1 MEKIA
6 LTACSNG
13 LESQKKPTVDA
24 LCAYLTALGLT
35 PILSPCLYEKD
46 PLRTSVFS
54 GTAEERAEALM
65 GFYRDPEVKAIFDL
79 SGGDIA
85 NEILPW
91 LDFDIISKSKAVFW
105 GYSDLTTILNAIYA
119 KTGKTSVLYQARNL
133 VSEAGVFRRPAFENT
148 ILQEK
153 SDLFQIHCKYVQQ
166 GQNQRRI
173 QSDGELNGTS
183 GSQQP
188 PITGTVVG
196 GNIRCL
202 LKLAGTP
209 YWPDMQDKILLLEAW
224 SGTVPKMV
232 TYLSQLLQLGVFA
245 QAKAILL
252 GTFTEMEQKAC
263 TPTIEELVRRYAD
276 PALPILKTREVGHG
290 KDALAVRIGGEITIH
305 PE

>member
-13 LESQKKPTVDA
+13 LEARKKPTVDA
-24 LCAYLTALGLT
+24 LCAYLTDLGLT
-35 PILSPCLYEKD
+35 PVLSSCLYEKD
-46 PLRTSVFS
+46 PIHTSVFS

-91 LDFDIISKSKAVFW
+91 LNFETIAESKAVFW
-105 GYSDLTTILNAIYA
+105 GYSDLTTILNAIYV

-133 VSEAGVFRRPAFENT
+133 VSEAGAFRRSAFEQT
-148 ILQEK
+148 LLQKK
-153 SDLFQIHCKYVQQ
+153 SDLFQISWKYVQQ
-166 GQNQRRI
+166 RQNQ
-173 QSDGELNGTS
+173 
-183 GSQQP
+183 QQP
-188 PITGTVVG
+188 PLTGTVVG
-196 GNIRCL
+196 GNIRCF

-209 YWPDMQDKILLLEAW
+209 YWPDVQDKILLLEAW

-232 TYLSQLLQLGVFA
+232 TYLSQLKQLGVFRQVRA
-245 QAKAILL
+245 VLL

-263 TPTIEELVRRYAD
+263 APTIEELVRHYAG
-276 PALPILKTREVGHG
+276 PKLPILKTREVGHG
-290 KDALAVRIGGEITIH
+290 KDALAVRIGSEFTIGG
-305 PE
+305 